1 MIAQQFNKVAQAAL
15 PREKFVLF
23 GWLRFCDEQMRKKIQ
38 QFAEKHHATPYLWDY
53 PQGGTLF
60 LVNARPDTFA
70 GSQALLVQIGY
81 ARTEKGQRLHA
92 SDWLQQKKVG
102 PNSLKL
108 EDVQG
113 NPTLICL
120 SQTEP
125 AFWVY
130 QSLPSISP
138 IYYWQDADGCLFT
151 DTLRMLLPFIESP
164 QLNTDA
170 VPMHMIYRTMPGK
183 STYFKDIYRLLPG
196 QYAQVEEGQLRVTQ
210 LEQFDDY
217 AAQVAPLTNPEE
229 TINRFNQTAAEVST
243 FYRCLLPEDEP
254 IHAMLLSGGVDS
266 TLVACFLN
274 GNQPPHTP
282 LHSISYAMRDMPRF
296 NAEIQYAQHAV
307 DLLKSEH
314 TYFDVYPQDYVPLL
328 EEFTDLT
335 ATPVQCEQDP
345 CYLVFNKVQ
354 SAQPRYRYLFA
365 GAGSDTLLGSENSKR
380 LLQVE
385 FFKRFPGAKHWLQLS
400 GQLVNGLLP
409 NKAYGLKG
417 IACLLNSLKE
427 PYSLHYPLHENGIM
441 SDLDMVTH
449 CFSKQ
454 TLHDLLEY
462 RFNLLAQFTHTQS
475 LVEQLHLASL
485 VNFVYA
491 GENASQEAFRAYGA
505 ETILPFM
512 DSRFF
517 RLSLSIPP
525 QKRYYGNGRAKWIPK
540 QMLEMRL
547 PTQTTKWPKLY
558 GGFDLELFQWM
569 KDGVLRD
576 LVQSITRPG
585 FMSAAQFTQKL
596 ENPDWYTWNLLTLDL
611 FQKRIL
617 GHVSW

>member
-1 MIAQQFNKVAQAAL
+1 MTTQQFNKVAQTAL
-15 PREKFVLF
+15 PREEFVLF
-23 GWLRFCDEQMRKKIQ
+23 GWLRTCDEQMREKIQ
-38 QFAEKHHATPYLWDY
+38 QFAEKHHAMPCLWDY
-53 PQGGTLF
+53 PQGRTLF
-60 LVNARPDTFA
+60 LINARPDTFA
-70 GSQALLVQIGY
+70 ASQALLIQIGY
-81 ARTEKGQRLHA
+81 AHTERGQRLLA

-120 SQTEP
+120 SQIEP

-138 IYYWQDADGCLFT
+138 IYYWQDADRCLFA
-151 DTLRMLLPFIESP
+151 DTLRILLPFVESP
-164 QLNTDA
+164 QLNADA

-196 QYAQVEEGQLRVTQ
+196 QYAQVKEGQLRATQ

-229 TINRFNQTAAEVST
+229 TIARFNQTAEEVTAS
-243 FYRCLLPEDEP
+243 YLSMLPEGEP
-254 IHAMLLSGGVDS
+254 IHVMLLSGGVDS

-274 GNQPPHTP
+274 GNQSHVP

-314 TYFDVYPQDYVPLL
+314 TYFDIYPQDYVPLL
-328 EEFTDLT
+328 EEFTDLA

-345 CYLVFNKVQ
+345 CYLVFNKAQ

-365 GAGSDTLLGSENSKR
+365 GSGADTLLGSENSKR
-380 LLQVE
+380 LLQAE
-385 FFKRFPGAKHWLQLS
+385 FFKRFPGAKHWLQFS
-400 GQLVNGLLP
+400 GQLVNGFLP
-409 NKAYGLKG
+409 NKAYGLKE
-417 IACLLNSLKE
+417 IACLLNSLE
-427 PYSLHYPLHENGIM
+427 DPYSLHYPLHKNGAM

-454 TLHDLLEY
+454 TLRDLLEY

-485 VNFVYA
+485 INFVYA
-491 GENASQEAFRAYGA
+491 GENSSQEAFRAYGA

-525 QKRYYGNGRAKWIPK
+525 QKRYYSSGRAKWIPK

-547 PTQTTKWPKLY
+547 PTQTTGWPKLY

-596 ENPDWYTWNLLTLDL
+596 ENPDWYTWNLLTFDL
-611 FQKRIL
+611 FQKRVL
-617 GHVSW
+617 GHVPW